1 MLIISFKDILLS
13 KDIVKEN
20 SNEDWWSKDDEYLRI
35 ISQKCILILDWR
47 AFCYTTSTRFQL
59 EYMGHLLKR
68 EVRTDLDPRV
78 KHFIPD
84 TWQVYIYRHIYYA

>member
-47 AFCYTTSTRFQL
+47 AFCL
-59 EYMGHLLKR
+59 HH
-68 EVRTDLDPRV
+68 
-78 KHFIPD
+78 KHQIP
-84 TWQVYIYRHIYYA
+84 TWIHGAFAEAGSENRSGPSG